1 MSKKLAVAL
10 TVVLL
15 ALVAWALLLESN
27 SFSIVVNGQPVTG
40 PLKGAIGAA
49 GVVAALIAGFC
60 AVIVLLFVFTGTA
73 ILVLGG
79 VVFAGMILALIAFPF
94 MWPLLVPL
102 AILWLFVAIAKKA
115 SPSQLRWHGPD
126 SQHEYSR

>member
-40 PLKGAIGAA
+40 PLKGTIGAA
-49 GVVAALIAGFC
+49 GVVAALIAGF
-60 AVIVLLFVFTGTA
+60 
-73 ILVLGG
+73 
-79 VVFAGMILALIAFPF
+79 AG
-94 MWPLLVPL
+94 PLLVPL
-102 AILWLFVAIAKKA
+102 AILWLFVAIAEKA
-115 SPSQLRWHGPD
+115 SPSQ
-126 SQHEYSR
+126 